1 MRMFSPDH
9 KAVLDV
15 LECMENLNIH
25 DACAKEIWSADKTH
39 MENGCMASKTTKV
52 CILRSNPVKP
62 DSRVEKEAW
71 ALAKAGYDVHIL
83 GWERD
88 SDIPECR
95 VFVEVANI
103 QIPITRLGHKAT
115 YGEGMKN
122 LQAYL
127 AFQFHMRQW
136 LKKHDFDIVHACDF
150 HTAFFSIGVAKR
162 KSSKFVFDIF
172 DFLYGEPKGLL
183 QRIVKNVQLK
193 IIDRADATIICTE
206 ERRNQISGSTPKK
219 LAVIHN
225 TPSAAQFKQCER
237 KTKQTERAKLV
248 YVGVFPNTRLLKEIA
263 EAVSELPHVELHIGG
278 FGRLETFFKD
288 MAGRFDNIFYYGRL
302 SYDQTL
308 SLETECDIMLAAY
321 DPSIE
326 NYRYAAPNKFY
337 ESLML
342 GKPLIMARGTGMSE
356 IVEANAIGELIEFSK
371 EGFIDGVNRLIARKD
386 EWPMMGN
393 RMKEIY
399 RNQYCWDEMER
410 RLIQLYTDLQNE
422 ENTDR

>member
-1 MRMFSPDH
+1 MRAQKSEDNMY
-9 KAVLDV
+9 
-15 LECMENLNIH
+15 
-25 DACAKEIWSADKTH
+25 
-39 MENGCMASKTTKV
+39 MENGCMASKTAKV
-52 CILRSNPVKP
+52 CILRSNAVKP

-83 GWERD
+83 AWDRD
-88 SDIPECR
+88 TNMPECCD
-95 VFVEVANI
+95 FVEVANI
-103 QIPITRLGHKAT
+103 KIPITRLGHKAT

-122 LQAYL
+122 LRAYL

-136 LKKHDFDIVHACDF
+136 LKRHDFDVVHACDF
-150 HTAFFSIGVAKR
+150 HTAFFTIGVAKR

-183 QRIVKNVQLK
+183 QKTVKKAQLR

-206 ERRNQISGSTPKK
+206 ERKRQIAGSTPKK

-225 TPSAAQFKQCER
+225 TPSIAQIKQCGN
-237 KTKQTERAKLV
+237 KTKQTERTKLV
-248 YVGVFPNTRLLKEIA
+248 YVGVLPKTRLLA
-263 EAVSELPHVELHIGG
+263 ETARAVSEMPNVELHIGG
-278 FGRLETFFKD
+278 FGPQDAFLKD
-288 MAGRFDNIFYYGRL
+288 MASKFDNIFFYGRL
-302 SYDQTL
+302 PYDQTL
-308 SLETECDIMLAAY
+308 SLENECDIMLATY

-326 NYRYAAPNKFY
+326 KYRFAAPNKFY

-342 GKPLIMARGTGMSE
+342 GKPVIMARGTGMSE
-356 IVEANAIGELIEFSK
+356 VVEENGIGELIEFSK
-371 EGFIDGVNRLIARKD
+371 EGFADGVNRLIKRKD
-386 EWPMMGN
+386 EWPLIAG

-422 ENTDR
+422 EDTDR

>member
-1 MRMFSPDH
+1 
-9 KAVLDV
+9 
-15 LECMENLNIH
+15 
-25 DACAKEIWSADKTH
+25 
-39 MENGCMASKTTKV
+39 MASEITKV

-71 ALAKAGYDVHIL
+71 TLVKAGYDVHIL
-83 GWERD
+83 AWDRD
-88 SDIPECR
+88 PDRPESHDY
-95 VFVEVANI
+95 VKVANI
-103 QIPITRLGHKAT
+103 RIPITRLGHKAT

-136 LKKHDFDIVHACDF
+136 LKKHNFDIVHACDF

-183 QRIVKNVQLK
+183 QRIVKRVQLI

-206 ERRNQISGSTPKK
+206 ERRNQIAGSTPEK
-219 LAVIHN
+219 LVVIHN
-225 TPSAAQFKQCER
+225 TPSVAQFKRCER
-237 KTKQTERAKLV
+237 KTKQTGRVKLV
-248 YVGVFPNTRLLKEIA
+248 YVGILPKTRLLKEIA
-263 EAVSELPHVELHIGG
+263 ETVSEMQNVELHVGG
-278 FGRLETFFKD
+278 FGVLDEFFKN
-288 MAGRFDNIFYYGRL
+288 MAEKFDNIHYYGRL
-302 SYDQTL
+302 SYNQTL
-308 SLETECDIMLAAY
+308 SLEDECDIILAAY

-342 GKPLIMARGTGMSE
+342 GKPIIMARGTGMSE
-356 IVEANAIGELIEFSK
+356 VVAENGIGELIEFSK
-371 EGFIDGVNRLIARKD
+371 AGFIDGVNRLIARKD
-386 EWPMMGN
+386 EWPLIGS

-410 RLIQLYTDLQNE
+410 RLMQLYTEIENE
-422 ENTDR
+422 KNTDR